1 VVRVNLA
8 IGPRSSAGPGKEA
21 MHIESRRAP
30 EAAVVAAMAFV
41 LALFLPVTR
50 MATARATSAGATAQ
64 SPRPGVLSP
73 ALWDSVAALR
83 RTLGVEAG
91 PESNGACL
99 RDEHNIEFYI
109 QNERSWTEHHRART
123 LAIEDPVVWD
133 ETDLGPD
140 LYLPDGAQLL
150 RTALFVLA
158 PGGAELQSFGDEAR
172 RLDPAERSPCG
183 SGRDRLRL
191 QLPTLQQHTLLR
203 WEVDWREPTATTR
216 ATHWFGG
223 DRPVLESR
231 FSFVFP
237 KAYLDTDWGQ
247 FVRAGAGAAAGM
259 IPQPVIEDEVGP
271 LQKDRRYTYRAR
283 WVAPDPSYPFSAPIA
298 ERVPHISILPELG
311 GPESHAELL
320 ALCNRMEGAAAL
332 DAATREALLAPII
345 ARTARPVD
353 RAKLLRETVM
363 TRVRLSPGPPQ
374 ARDGIVRLAP
384 ETWDSG
390 CGTSAE
396 IAALLLAGLR
406 ELNFPAQPLLAR
418 SSMAGPPDTT
428 ASDPSEFD
436 RILVEVGSAE
446 AEASDEATGGETIL
460 DASCPLCPW
469 GYLRADLQGL
479 PAVGMNHGA
488 ARWRLLPSFPA
499 GTNWMRRTVVME
511 PQTNAMPTKSTVSM
525 RPTEDGPPP
534 FAVTVE
540 RIAFGEPALR
550 AREAGGMTA
559 PGEEVL
565 PPPVGVSRGVEL
577 PSRPA
582 ARPPGVPGE
591 LAAAGPLPGAPS
603 SRDRS
608 SPLLGAGDL
617 DGPVTVRDTLRLDAE
632 RTDDGWRLP
641 ESLLGHRGLLPG
653 LSEIPLGGSRC
664 CPVMLPHTL
673 VLADSTVI
681 VLPRGWTATS
691 LPAPTMVQGA
701 GFQFTTRAR
710 FEDGRVIV
718 IGLLAMEETRFTGAR
733 VRDLVEF
740 ASAIEAKDARG
751 IMLRK
756 E

>member
-1 VVRVNLA
+1 M
-8 IGPRSSAGPGKEA
+8 P
-21 MHIESRRAP
+21 IESRRAR
-30 EAAVVAAMAFV
+30 EVAVVAATAFV
-41 LALFLPVTR
+41 LALFLPVAR
-50 MATARATSAGATAQ
+50 TAAARSARAGATAQ
-64 SPRPGVLSP
+64 SSRSGVLSP

-99 RDEHNIEFYI
+99 RDEQDIEFYI

-123 LAIEDPVVWD
+123 LAIEDPTVWD

-150 RTALFVLA
+150 RTVLFVLA
-158 PGGAELQSFGDEAR
+158 PGGAALQSIGDEAR
-172 RLDPAERSPCG
+172 RLDPAEGSPCG
-183 SGRDRLRL
+183 SGQERLRL
-191 QLPTLQQHTLLR
+191 QLPTIQRHTLLR

-223 DRPVLESR
+223 GRPVLESR

-237 KAYLDTDWGQ
+237 MAYLDTDWGQ
-247 FVRAGAGAAAGM
+247 FVRAGAGTAADM
-259 IPQPVIEDEVGP
+259 IPEPVVEDKVGP
-271 LQKDRRYTYRAR
+271 LQKDRRYTYRSR
-283 WVAPDPSYPFSAPIA
+283 WVAPDPRYPFSAPAA
-298 ERVPHISILPELG
+298 ERVPHISFLPERG

-320 ALCNRMEGAAAL
+320 ALYNRMEGAAAL

-345 ARTARPVD
+345 ARTAGPAD
-353 RAKLLRETVM
+353 RARLLQETVM
-363 TRVRLSPGPPQ
+363 SRVRLSPGSPQ

-384 ETWDSG
+384 ETWGSG
-390 CGTSAE
+390 CGTATD
-396 IAALLLAGLR
+396 IAALLVAGLR
-406 ELNFPAQPLLAR
+406 ELNVPARPLLAR

-436 RILVEVGSAE
+436 RILVEVDSPE
-446 AEASDEATGGETIL
+446 AGAPGEATGDETIL
-460 DASCPLCPW
+460 DPSCPLCPW

-499 GTNWMRRTVVME
+499 GTNWMRRPVVME
-511 PQTNAMPTKSTVSM
+511 PQANATPTEPTVNM
-525 RPTEDGPPP
+525 RPNEEGPPP

-559 PGEEVL
+559 PGKEVL
-565 PPPVGVSRGVEL
+565 PPPPRVSPGRVL
-577 PSRPA
+577 P
-582 ARPPGVPGE
+582 ARPVARLSGVPGE
-591 LAAAGPLPGAPS
+591 VTAATPLPGAPS

-608 SPLLGAGDL
+608 SPLLGAEDL

-641 ESLLGHRGLLPG
+641 ESFLGHRGLLPG
-653 LSEIPLGGSRC
+653 VNEIPLGGSRS
-664 CPVMLPHTL
+664 CPVVLPHTL

-681 VLPRGWTATS
+681 VLPRGWTTTS
-691 LPAPTMVQGA
+691 LPEPTMVQGA
-701 GFQFTTRAR
+701 GIQFTTHAR
-710 FEDGRVIV
+710 LEDGRVIV
-718 IGLLAMEETRFTGAR
+718 IGLLALEETRFTGTR

-740 ASAIEAKDARG
+740 ASAVEAKDARG

>member
-1 VVRVNLA
+1 
-8 IGPRSSAGPGKEA
+8 
-21 MHIESRRAP
+21 MHIESRRTGDV
-30 EAAVVAAMAFV
+30 AVVAAMALV
-41 LALFLPVTR
+41 LTLLPPVTR
-50 MATARATSAGATAQ
+50 TAAARSTNAGATAH
-64 SPRPGVLSP
+64 SPRSGALSP

-99 RDEHNIEFYI
+99 RDEQDIEFYI
-109 QNERSWTEHHRART
+109 QNERSWTEHHRSRT
-123 LAIEDPVVWD
+123 LAIEDPAAWD
-133 ETDLGPD
+133 ETELGPD
-140 LYLPDGAQLL
+140 LYLPDGVQLL

-158 PGGAELQSFGDEAR
+158 PGGAAPQSFGDEAR
-172 RLDPAERSPCG
+172 RVDPADRSPCG
-183 SGRDRLRL
+183 SGQERLRL
-191 QLPTLQQHTLLR
+191 QLPAFQRHTLLR
-203 WEVDWREPTATTR
+203 WEVDWREPTGTAR
-216 ATHWFGG
+216 AAHWFGG

-247 FVRAGAGAAAGM
+247 LVRAGAGVAADM
-259 IPQPVIEDEVGP
+259 IPQPVVEDEVGP

-283 WVAPDPSYPFSAPIA
+283 WLAPNPRYPFSAPIA
-298 ERVPHISILPELG
+298 ERVPHISFLPERG

-345 ARTARPVD
+345 AGTARPAD
-353 RAKLLRETVM
+353 RPRLLWERVM
-363 TRVRLSPGPPQ
+363 SRVRLSPGPPQ
-374 ARDGIVRLAP
+374 DRDGIVRLAP
-384 ETWDSG
+384 ETWGSG
-390 CGTSAE
+390 CGTATD
-396 IAALLLAGLR
+396 IAALLVAGLR
-406 ELNFPAQPLLAR
+406 ELNVPARPLLAR
-418 SSMAGPPDTT
+418 SSVASPPDTT

-446 AEASDEATGGETIL
+446 AGASDEATGDETIL
-460 DASCPLCPW
+460 DASCSLCPW
-469 GYLRADLQGL
+469 GYVRADLQGL
-479 PAVGMNHGA
+479 PAVGMNHGV

-499 GTNWMRRTVVME
+499 GTNWMRRTVVMK
-511 PQTNAMPTKSTVSM
+511 PQADAMPTESTVDM

-565 PPPVGVSRGVEL
+565 PPPVRVSHGLAL

-582 ARPPGVPGE
+582 ASSPGVPDE
-591 LAAAGPLPGAPS
+591 VTAASPLLGAPS

-632 RTDDGWRLP
+632 RSDDGWRVP

-653 LSEIPLGGSRC
+653 VSEIPLGDSRC
-664 CPVMLPHTL
+664 CPVVLPHPL

-691 LPAPTMVQGA
+691 LPEPTMVQGA
-701 GFQFTTRAR
+701 GIQFTTRAR
-710 FEDGRVIV
+710 LEEGRVIV
-718 IGLLAMEETRFTGAR
+718 IGLLVLEETRFTGAR
-733 VRDLVEF
+733 VRDLMEF

-756 E
+756 Q